1 MATNVSAWAT
11 LGGKGMSAHAEL
23 SDVFGSV
30 QFIYHNT
37 KKSKGGLLFL
47 QILFDFF
54 ILYEFVLNC
63 MKKETK
69 EKKFTI
75 RISQEFHDMLKELK
89 DEYGTMEN
97 GLKKIYEQWKERR
110 KK

>member
-1 MATNVSAWAT
+1 
-11 LGGKGMSAHAEL
+11 
-23 SDVFGSV
+23 
-30 QFIYHNT
+30 
-37 KKSKGGLLFL
+37 
-47 QILFDFF
+47 
-54 ILYEFVLNC
+54 
-63 MKKETK
+63 MKKEIK

-75 RISQEFHDMLKELK
+75 RISQELHDILKELK